1 MKKDAA
7 KNNLIRSM
15 ILVTHSLKRFYSRSE
30 KIALSLMHEFGG
42 VWIFFGEVI
51 KTTKKTTGHRDPII
65 AQIAEVSLR
74 AMSTVMFAGVFVG
87 AIMVLQFDTMLRRFD
102 AEALLGGLN
111 TSATIREVGP
121 LIISFLLA
129 GKIGAYTT
137 AELANMRVTEQID
150 AIESLGTNSIQYL
163 IIPRFFAIIL
173 SSIVLLAIGL
183 SVSIVGAVFIA
194 DSFSGMNLYQYISS
208 IPRFVG
214 IWTLFEGLVRCT
226 IFSTIVATVSTFK
239 GYTAT
244 GGARG
249 VGRAVT
255 ASAIYINVYIVIANF
270 ISSSLL
276 EWLHDLLLFLS
287 SIVERIMP

>member
-1 MKKDAA
+1 MNSFFEVVMD
-7 KNNLIRSM
+7 
-15 ILVTHSLKRFYSRSE
+15 TF
-30 KIALSLMHEFGG
+30 HEFGG
-42 VWIFFGEVI
+42 ACLFFGQVI
-51 KTTKKTTGHRDPII
+51 RTTKKTSGHKDAII
-65 AQIAEVSLR
+65 QQIAEVSTR
-74 AMSTVMFAGVFVG
+74 TISTVIFAGVFVG
-87 AIMVLQFDTMLRRFD
+87 AILVLQFDVMLRRFD
-102 AEALLGGLN
+102 AQSLLGGLN

-129 GKIGAYTT
+129 GKVGAYTT

-183 SVSIVGAVFIA
+183 SVSVLGAIFVAQI
-194 DSFSGMNLYQYISS
+194 FSGMNFYQYIAS

-214 IWTLFEGLVRCT
+214 PWTLFEGLVRSVL
-226 IFSTIVATVSTFK
+226 FSMVVATVSTFK

-255 ASAIYINVYIVIANF
+255 ESAIYINVYIVLTNF
-270 ISSSLL
+270 ISSSIL
-276 EWLHDLLLFLS
+276 EWIHDLLYWVIAL
-287 SIVERIMP
+287 VERVLL